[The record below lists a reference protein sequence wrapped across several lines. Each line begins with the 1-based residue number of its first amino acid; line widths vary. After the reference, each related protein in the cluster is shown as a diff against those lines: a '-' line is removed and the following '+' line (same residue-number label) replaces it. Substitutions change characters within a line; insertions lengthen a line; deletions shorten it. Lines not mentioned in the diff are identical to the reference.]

1 MFVGAGE
8 DRVLGDDVGE
18 LARAADEAAE
28 RMKLADAAPK
38 SQMDRRHVRE
48 DDLAQRRV
56 QDLVEPAQ
64 LGRGGRLDLAADLK
78 AFASSPQGQAL
89 ASVTEKPV
97 ETGPERDAS
106 TQALMRDLKQFA
118 STRQPDASTPSQEPE
133 LQLKR

>member
-1 MFVGAGE
+1 MAESELLAQAVAEAVNLKASGVTMPSDAPEVRAQVTPGMAPGE
-8 DRVLGDDVGE
+8 ATRIATQN
-18 LARAADEAAE
+18 LAANSNTPPTQ
-28 RMKLADAAPK
+28 DAA
-38 SQMDRRHVRE
+38 
-48 DDLAQRRV
+48 A
-56 QDLVEPAQ
+56 
-64 LGRGGRLDLAADLK
+64 LDLAADLK